1 MSDGAGRALVTG
13 ATGLIGRRVLPL
25 LRDRGFEVHAIG
37 RQGPVTV
44 GRDVTW
50 YVADLA
56 DQAAVER
63 AIAAAQ
69 PTHLLHL
76 AWNIR
81 GDYWDSG
88 ENVRLLRDSFHLIDR
103 FVESGGRRAVAAGTS
118 AEYIFGGEAD
128 LSEESATRR
137 DGLYAVCKNALREV
151 AGLYCARRGVGFG
164 WGRVFFCYGPGE
176 DPSRDIPSLLAALE
190 RGERVPFEEGAG
202 VRDYIYV
209 DDVAEAFA
217 TLLSSDVNGVLNIGS
232 GTGVTLRSFVTAV
245 AEAAGRPGAVVFGA
259 RQTPSY
265 QPERVVAD
273 IARIRAATGWH
284 PRWSLKDGIRETV
297 KVWQADRASTSSLR

>member
-1 MSDGAGRALVTG
+1 MSDVAGRVLVTG

-25 LRDRGFEVHAIG
+25 LRDRGFDVHAIG
-37 RQGPVTV
+37 RRSPVPS
-44 GRDVTW
+44 GRDVQW
-50 YVADLA
+50 YLADLA
-56 DQAAVER
+56 DHPAVER

-81 GDYWDSG
+81 GDYWDSA
-88 ENVRLLRDSFHLIDR
+88 ENVRLLRDSLHLIDR

-128 LSEESATRR
+128 LSEDSATRP

-151 AGLYCARRGVGFG
+151 ASLYCARHGVGFG

-176 DPSRDIPSLLAALE
+176 DPSRDLPSLLAALE
-190 RGERVPFEEGAG
+190 RGEGVPFEEGAG
-202 VRDYIYV
+202 IRDYIYV

-217 TLLSSDVNGVLNIGS
+217 TLLSSDVNGALNIGS
-232 GTGVTLRSFVTAV
+232 GTGVRLSSFVTAV
-245 AEAAGRPGAVVFGA
+245 ADAAGRSGAVVFGA
-259 RQTPSY
+259 RPTPSY
-265 QPERVVAD
+265 EPERVVAD
-273 IARIRAATGWH
+273 IARIKAATGWR
-284 PRWSLKDGIRETV
+284 PRWSLEDGIRETV
-297 KVWQADRASTSSLR
+297 KAWQADHA